1 MASSKTTNADL
12 QVEVVKMKTG
22 DPNPVSEWMDFGQEK
37 VVEACVKDLKSAGWI
52 LLRGG
57 MKGNPPAQAAPAAPE
72 RRVGEGNV
80 FVEKILEKSYP
91 SGGFTQEWWWTNRV
105 DPKHLGVNSGTWQWW
120 QDPAIL
126 SYTCWH
132 LDEGEHTHWVL
143 EPMDHTPVEVSEI
156 AIPIEARGRDLFIYI
171 NRLPM
176 VSPQPRAPGANFSA
190 ICIMYTAN
198 KDCHIG
204 SS

>member
-80 FVEKILEKSYP
+80 
-91 SGGFTQEWWWTNRV
+91 
-105 DPKHLGVNSGTWQWW
+105 
-120 QDPAIL
+120 
-126 SYTCWH
+126 
-132 LDEGEHTHWVL
+132 
-143 EPMDHTPVEVSEI
+143 VS
-156 AIPIEARGRDLFIYI
+156 IYVQ
-171 NRLPM
+171 RLPSI
-176 VSPQPRAPGANFSA
+176 VSNNDPVRRKDLREVLPVWWL
-190 ICIMYTAN
+190 YTGVVVD
-198 KDCHIG
+198 KQG
-204 SS
+204 